1 MTQGGLFWGPALS
14 GGLALQSSPR
24 REWEHQAVSPSN
36 HRDSIGLDQP
46 REYAHIGSL
55 MRGHSQKGLAGLAQQ
70 HKAEIRVATSVD
82 GDRELMLLPL
92 PGPQP
97 LCALL

>member
-1 MTQGGLFWGPALS
+1 
-14 GGLALQSSPR
+14 
-24 REWEHQAVSPSN
+24 
-36 HRDSIGLDQP
+36 
-46 REYAHIGSL
+46 
-55 MRGHSQKGLAGLAQQ
+55 MRCHSQKDLAGLAQQ

-97 LCALL
+97 LCVLL